1 MVSIISGGGR
11 KVNQSMIFSY
21 FSELFL
27 MLFIYNRHGSVYN
40 ET

>member
-11 KVNQSMIFSY
+11 KVNKSVIFSY

-40 ET
+40 RS

>member
-11 KVNQSMIFSY
+11 KVNQSMILSY

-27 MLFIYNRHGSVYN
+27 MLFIYNRNGSVYN
-40 ET
+40 KS